1 MTDTLLNL
9 PSKETSN
16 SYYYIVFIDTF
27 DKNKIEEVLNYNAP
41 IGFCSLVYK
50 PEYNYSFNELLE
62 YVKSIDKKYPW
73 KLHEITLPQYPFT
86 ESIDVVL
93 DTNIRK
99 NNTTHYVVYDSI
111 MDCNADYIEKITP
124 LFTSIK
130 NIDSIMKQDDP
141 YCGLVVPFST
151 HMILNKN
158 NDEPLINKLVDNEKN
173 IIYI

>member
-1 MTDTLLNL
+1 MTDTLLSL
-9 PSKETSN
+9 PSKEISN
-16 SYYYIVFIDTF
+16 SYYYIIFVDVF
-27 DKNKIEEVLNYNAP
+27 DKDKIKEVLNYDAP
-41 IGFCSLVYK
+41 IGFCSLIYK
-50 PEYNYSFNELLE
+50 QEYNYDFHELLSYIKE
-62 YVKSIDKKYPW
+62 IDKKYPW
-73 KLHEITLPQYPFT
+73 KLHEITLHQYPFT

-99 NNTTHYVVYDSI
+99 NNTTHYIIYDSI
-111 MDCNADYIEKITP
+111 MDCDANYIQKITP
-124 LFTSIK
+124 LFASVK

-173 IIYI
+173 IVYI

>member
-1 MTDTLLNL
+1 MTDTPLKL
-9 PSKETSN
+9 PSKELNN
-16 SYYYIVFIDTF
+16 SYYYIIFVDKF
-27 DKNKIEEVLNYNAP
+27 DKEKIKEVLNYDGP

-50 PEYNYSFNELLE
+50 PEYDYDFVGLLE
-62 YVKSIDKKYPW
+62 YIKEIDKKYPW
-73 KLHEITLPQYPFT
+73 KIHEITLPQYPFT

-99 NNTTHYVVYDSI
+99 NSTTHYIVYDSI
-111 MDCNADYIEKITP
+111 SDCEQDYIEKITP
-124 LFTSIK
+124 LFASIK
-130 NIDSIMKQDDP
+130 NIDSIMKKDDP
-141 YCGLVVPFST
+141 YCGLVIPFST

>member
-1 MTDTLLNL
+1 MTDTPLNL

-16 SYYYIVFIDTF
+16 SYYYIIFIDTF

-86 ESIDVVL
+86 LFGVEIFFGKAISKSRWIPEIISGGSRERIEVV
-93 DTNIRK
+93 
-99 NNTTHYVVYDSI
+99 
-111 MDCNADYIEKITP
+111 A
-124 LFTSIK
+124 
-130 NIDSIMKQDDP
+130 
-141 YCGLVVPFST
+141 GAG
-151 HMILNKN
+151 
-158 NDEPLINKLVDNEKN
+158 
-173 IIYI
+173 